1 MKKVYIILGTILLL
15 WIVYMGVEYFRC
27 YKPDTTDNKPLITI
41 KTEDEETY
49 TSDVGLGFSVVRYKG
64 FDRDAALYL
73 LQIMN
78 SLQQFRAVAL
88 PIVILIKQF

>member
-49 TSDVGLGFSVVRYKG
+49 TKDVGLGFSVVRYKVSLN
-64 FDRDAALYL
+64 DAPDGTVIKEFRILG
-73 LQIMN
+73 ISFSET
-78 SLQQFRAVAL
+78 SLVRE
-88 PIVILIKQF
+88 K

>member
-49 TSDVGLGFSVVRYKG
+49 TSDVGLGFSVVRYKV
-64 FDRDAALYL
+64 
-73 LQIMN
+73 
-78 SLQQFRAVAL
+78 SLNDV
-88 PIVILIKQF
+88 PDGTVIKEFKILGISFSETSLVREK

>member
-1 MKKVYIILGTILLL
+1 MKKVYIIIGTILLL

-49 TSDVGLGFSVVRYKG
+49 TKDVGLGFSVVRYKVSLN
-64 FDRDAALYL
+64 DAPDGTVIKEFKILG
-73 LQIMN
+73 ISFSET
-78 SLQQFRAVAL
+78 SLVRE
-88 PIVILIKQF
+88 K

>member
-1 MKKVYIILGTILLL
+1 MKKVYIIIGTILLL

-49 TSDVGLGFSVVRYKG
+49 TKDVGLGFSVVRYKVSLN
-64 FDRDAALYL
+64 DAPDGTVIKEFRILG
-73 LQIMN
+73 ISFSET
-78 SLQQFRAVAL
+78 SLVRE
-88 PIVILIKQF
+88 K